1 MPKNLLLE
9 IGTEE
14 IPAKFMAGALQQ
26 LKNLMEEKLTE
37 ARIAFAEVKTVGT
50 PRRLTAIVRDV
61 AERQADIQREHKG
74 PSINIAFTPDGQP
87 TKAALGFARSQGVDV
102 SQLVRRDNYV
112 YAIVNEEGKDSC
124 LVLPTLLS
132 DIITS
137 LSFPKSMRWADI
149 DMRFV
154 RPIRWLVA
162 LYGEQVIDFSV
173 AGIASGRI
181 TRGHRFLGSEAI
193 ELQRADDYIDALAA
207 NYVMVD
213 QDQRRQ
219 VIRRQVTDLAAAHGG
234 VAKIDEDLLEEVLY
248 LVEYPTAL
256 CGKFAPEYLEL
267 PAAVII
273 TPMQEHQRYFPV
285 TTVDGKLMPLF
296 ITVRDGGSDYL
307 DIVRQG
313 NERVLK
319 ARLADA
325 RFFFEEDKK
334 TKLADKVEKLKTV
347 VFQEG
352 LGTMYDKTLRLQQL
366 AASIGRAAGVEEA
379 DLQIIDRSAYLAKAD
394 LVTSMVTEFTEL
406 QGVMGKEYARI
417 DGEKPAV
424 AEAIFEHY
432 LPRFA
437 GDALPQTSA
446 GAILSIADKLDNIV
460 ATFSR
465 GLMPTGSQDP
475 FALRRQAL
483 GITNILIQS
492 QLHLSL
498 TAMVNKAMDLIQI
511 TAAEQRRQLIADISE
526 FFRVRLKGLLN
537 ENQVRYDL
545 IDAVLAKDIDDIY
558 ATWLKGLALAK
569 VSAEEG
575 FKPTVQ
581 ALTRVNHL
589 ASKST
594 GQEIR
599 PQLFSTASESE
610 LYAAYLKA
618 KDSIA
623 PAVEQH
629 DYQAVFKA
637 LATLNQ
643 PIDKFFDSVM
653 VMVEDE
659 AIRNNRLALLHA
671 IDTLAGYLADFNK
684 IVVV

>member
-14 IPAKFMAGALQQ
+14 IPAKFMPGALQQ

>member
-1 MPKNLLLE
+1 
-9 IGTEE
+9 
-14 IPAKFMAGALQQ
+14 
-26 LKNLMEEKLTE
+26 
-37 ARIAFAEVKTVGT
+37 
-50 PRRLTAIVRDV
+50 
-61 AERQADIQREHKG
+61 
-74 PSINIAFTPDGQP
+74 
-87 TKAALGFARSQGVDV
+87 
-102 SQLVRRDNYV
+102 
-112 YAIVNEEGKDSC
+112 
-124 LVLPTLLS
+124 
-132 DIITS
+132 
-137 LSFPKSMRWADI
+137 
-149 DMRFV
+149 
-154 RPIRWLVA
+154 
-162 LYGEQVIDFSV
+162 
-173 AGIASGRI
+173 
-181 TRGHRFLGSEAI
+181 
-193 ELQRADDYIDALAA
+193 
-207 NYVMVD
+207 
-213 QDQRRQ
+213 
-219 VIRRQVTDLAAAHGG
+219 
-234 VAKIDEDLLEEVLY
+234 
-248 LVEYPTAL
+248 
-256 CGKFAPEYLEL
+256 
-267 PAAVII
+267 
-273 TPMQEHQRYFPV
+273 
-285 TTVDGKLMPLF
+285 
-296 ITVRDGGSDYL
+296 
-307 DIVRQG
+307 
-313 NERVLK
+313 
-319 ARLADA
+319 
-325 RFFFEEDKK
+325 
-334 TKLADKVEKLKTV
+334 
-347 VFQEG
+347 
-352 LGTMYDKTLRLQQL
+352 
-366 AASIGRAAGVEEA
+366 
-379 DLQIIDRSAYLAKAD
+379 LQIIDRSAYLAKAD

>member
-14 IPAKFMAGALQQ
+14 IPAKFMPGALQQ

-379 DLQIIDRSAYLAKAD
+379 DLQIIDRRS
-394 LVTSMVTEFTEL
+394 
-406 QGVMGKEYARI
+406 G
-417 DGEKPAV
+417 P
-424 AEAIFEHY
+424 
-432 LPRFA
+432 
-437 GDALPQTSA
+437 
-446 GAILSIADKLDNIV
+446 
-460 ATFSR
+460 
-465 GLMPTGSQDP
+465 
-475 FALRRQAL
+475 
-483 GITNILIQS
+483 
-492 QLHLSL
+492 
-498 TAMVNKAMDLIQI
+498 
-511 TAAEQRRQLIADISE
+511 
-526 FFRVRLKGLLN
+526 
-537 ENQVRYDL
+537 
-545 IDAVLAKDIDDIY
+545 
-558 ATWLKGLALAK
+558 W
-569 VSAEEG
+569 
-575 FKPTVQ
+575 
-581 ALTRVNHL
+581 
-589 ASKST
+589 
-594 GQEIR
+594 
-599 PQLFSTASESE
+599 
-610 LYAAYLKA
+610 
-618 KDSIA
+618 
-623 PAVEQH
+623 
-629 DYQAVFKA
+629 
-637 LATLNQ
+637 
-643 PIDKFFDSVM
+643 
-653 VMVEDE
+653 
-659 AIRNNRLALLHA
+659 
-671 IDTLAGYLADFNK
+671 
-684 IVVV
+684 